1 MKENIKLVL
10 KGLVIGL
17 GKIIPGVSGAMLAIT
32 MGVYEKGLNAISNI
46 FKEFKKHYKFLLF
59 LGIGIILSI
68 VFGSK
73 IVVFCLDKFYLPT
86 MLLFIGMIAG
96 GIKPLFKE
104 VRNEK
109 IKLKNILVSL
119 VVVMILVLVSLLDFG
134 QDKANFTK
142 NISSFLTFFLGGV
155 LDAAATVIPGI
166 SGTALLMIL
175 GYYNVIMTAFSNVF
189 NFSLFLDNIF
199 ILAPFCLGTA
209 FGVFIIAKMMNY
221 LFANH
226 KTTTYYAIIGFAYVS
241 IFILLM
247 QTFSGTYE
255 ILEIIIS
262 IILFVIGYFISQ
274 KLDN

>member
-226 KTTTYYAIIGFAYVS
+226 KTTTYYAIIGFACVS